1 MKERTKGKKKRKKY
15 NKFQRHEN
23 NMDDTSDGNSEYSDQ
38 TNNSFLK
45 NDSHDSKK
53 HKSQG
58 FQRPTIQSSRKASL
72 VDIQLKRIQPSLS
85 EREWIINQRQRHV
98 FQEKSKID
106 ITKRELV
113 YIQSLFTFFQP
124 YSGKFFYIYNL
135 YYISLQ

>member
-1 MKERTKGKKKRKKY
+1 MKRKREKKY

-23 NMDDTSDGNSEYSDQ
+23 NMDDTSEYSDQ

-53 HKSQG
+53 QKSQG

-72 VDIQLKRIQPSLS
+72 VDILLKRIQPSLS

-113 YIQSLFTFFQP
+113 YIQSLFTLFES